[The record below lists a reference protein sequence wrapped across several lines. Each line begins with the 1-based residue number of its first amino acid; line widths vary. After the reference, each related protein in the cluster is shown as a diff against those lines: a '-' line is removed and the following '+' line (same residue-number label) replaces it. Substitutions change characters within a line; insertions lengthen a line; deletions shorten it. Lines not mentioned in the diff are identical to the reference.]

1 MEHSD
6 TIPVVYSPLSVVTS
20 GSGKKVF
27 GGQLEACKPVS
38 MEAELKYED
47 LHIAMMLFNP
57 GEWMFA
63 FDLSLA
69 IIIY

>member
-1 MEHSD
+1 M
-6 TIPVVYSPLSVVTS
+6 
-20 GSGKKVF
+20 F
-27 GGQLEACKPVS
+27 GGQLEACKPLS

-63 FDLSLA
+63 LFDLSLA
-69 IIIY
+69 IIILR

>member
-6 TIPVVYSPLSVVTS
+6 TIPVVNSSLSVVTS
-20 GSGKKVF
+20 GPKKKAF

-38 MEAELKYED
+38 MEAELKNED

-57 GEWMFA
+57 GEWMLA

-69 IIIY
+69 INIL

>member
-1 MEHSD
+1 MGQE
-6 TIPVVYSPLSVVTS
+6 
-20 GSGKKVF
+20 KKVF

-69 IIIY
+69 IIILR